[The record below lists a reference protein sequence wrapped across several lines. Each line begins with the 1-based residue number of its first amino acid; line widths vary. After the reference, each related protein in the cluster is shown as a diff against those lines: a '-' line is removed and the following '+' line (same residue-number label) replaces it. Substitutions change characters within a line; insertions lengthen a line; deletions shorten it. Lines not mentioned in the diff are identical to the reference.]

1 LTVGDRMIEDN
12 PKLVWLAAIV
22 VAAIGS
28 WIMFDALPGV
38 NWGIW
43 TAAASLGL
51 IYIARDRGT
60 LDSSILLMV
69 ATATIGAIGA
79 SITADELM
87 NALICLGVMLFLAL
101 AMLLSVD
108 PGLKRLSAPFVISA
122 PFVAGGTALAES
134 FRRLVDLGGLLRSSR
149 ARETVRG
156 IIITVPIVVVFA
168 LLLSNAD
175 PIFAGWRQA
184 LARIIETWSFI
195 PRTIFFCALLTI
207 VLGAYSFAARAP
219 VPIAAPPSVP
229 PANAAG
235 GRWLGATE
243 RLILLSAVTA
253 LFWLFI
259 AVQLSYLFGNV
270 PSMPGSDLTLAEYA
284 QQGFGELT
292 IVATFSII
300 LIIVS
305 EQYGRANTHGNR
317 LRALTIALLLAVLI
331 ILISAFNRVLLY
343 EASFGFTVSRL
354 YAQVYMIVLAFAL
367 FALAVEV
374 LTVLDTRALFRR
386 VFAVAV
392 AAFMVLMFWN
402 HQGWIASKNIDR
414 YATTG
419 KLDVPYLVRDLPP
432 DAIPVIVS
440 RLSALPDPNRTELRD
455 AIVTRYQNSRRLR
468 PDRWFEW
475 NYRRQQARE
484 ALARM
489 GLPNPTAQPV
499 VVRTPG

>member
-1 LTVGDRMIEDN
+1 MTSDQLIEDN
-12 PKLVWLAAIV
+12 PTLVWAAAII

-51 IYIARDRGT
+51 LYIARDRGT
-60 LDSSILLMV
+60 LDSSILVVV
-69 ATATIGAIGA
+69 ATATIGGIGA

-87 NALICLGVMLFLAL
+87 HALICLGVMLFLAL
-101 AMLLSVD
+101 AMLLAVD

-122 PFVAGGTALAES
+122 PFVAGGTALVES
-134 FRRLVDLGGLLRSSR
+134 FTRFVDVSRMFRSPNSR
-149 ARETVRG
+149 ATVRG
-156 IIITVPIVVVFA
+156 IFITVPVVVVFA

-175 PIFAGWRQA
+175 PTFAGWRHE
-184 LARIIETWSFI
+184 LARILETWSFI
-195 PRTIFFCALLTI
+195 PRTIFFCVLLVV
-207 VLGAYSFAARAP
+207 VLGAYSYAARKAAA
-219 VPIAAPPSVP
+219 IAVPPSMSSADP
-229 PANAAG
+229 ESS
-235 GRWLGATE
+235 RWLGATE
-243 RLILLSAVTA
+243 RLILVSAVTG

-259 AVQLSYLFGNV
+259 GVQLSYLFGNV
-270 PSMPGSDLTLAEYA
+270 PSMPGSDLTFAEYA
-284 QQGFGELT
+284 QQGFGELS

-300 LIIVS
+300 LILVS
-305 EQYGRANTHGNR
+305 ERYGKVNGHGKR
-317 LRALTIALLLAVLI
+317 LRTLTIALLLAVLI
-331 ILISAFNRVLLY
+331 LLISAFNRVLLY
-343 EASFGFTVSRL
+343 EAAFGFTVSRL

-374 LTVLDTRALFRR
+374 LTTLDTRALFRR

-392 AAFMVLMFWN
+392 TAFMVLMFWN
-402 HQGWIASKNIDR
+402 HQSWIASKNIDR

-440 RLSALPDPNRTELRD
+440 RLTTLPEPKRTELRN
-455 AIVTRYQNSRRLR
+455 AIVARYQNSRRLR

-489 GLPNPTAQPV
+489 GLPEPTAQPV
-499 VVRTPG
+499 VVGTPG

>member
-1 LTVGDRMIEDN
+1 LTVGDRIIEDN
-12 PKLVWLAAIV
+12 PKLVWLAAII
-22 VAAIGS
+22 VAGLGS

-43 TAAASLGL
+43 TAAASCGL
-51 IYIARDRGT
+51 ILVARDRGT
-60 LDSSILLMV
+60 LDSSILLLV

-79 SITADELM
+79 SITADEVM
-87 NALICLGVMLFLAL
+87 NVFICLGVMLFLAM
-101 AMLLSVD
+101 AMLLAVD

-134 FRRLVDLGGLLRSSR
+134 FRRFVDLGGLLRSSR

-156 IIITVPIVVVFA
+156 IIITVPVVIVFA

-175 PIFAGWRQA
+175 PIFAGWRNE

-195 PRTIFFCALLTI
+195 PRTIFFCALLVI
-207 VLGAYSFAARAP
+207 VLGAYSFAARSNM
-219 VPIAAPPSVP
+219 VIGGPSVP
-229 PANAAG
+229 PANAAS

-305 EQYGRANTHGNR
+305 EQYGRVNGHGNL

-331 ILISAFNRVLLY
+331 ILISAFKRVLLY
-343 EASFGFTVSRL
+343 EASFGFTVARL

-374 LTVLDTRALFRR
+374 LTTLDTRALFRR

-419 KLDVPYLVRDLPP
+419 KLDVPYLVRELPP

-440 RLSALPDPNRTELRD
+440 RLSTLPDPKRTELRD
-455 AIVTRYQNSRRLR
+455 AIVARYQNSRRLR
-468 PDRWFEW
+468 ADRWFEW
-475 NYRRQQARE
+475 NYRRRQARE

-489 GLPNPTAQPV
+489 GLPNPMAQPV
-499 VVRTPG
+499 VVRTPS

>member
-1 LTVGDRMIEDN
+1 MTSDRLIEDN
-12 PKLVWLAAIV
+12 PKLVWLAAII
-22 VAAIGS
+22 VAGIGS

-43 TAAASLGL
+43 TAAASFGL

-60 LDSSILLMV
+60 LDSSIVLMV
-69 ATATIGAIGA
+69 ATATIGAVGA
-79 SITADELM
+79 SITADEIM
-87 NALICLGVMLFLAL
+87 HFLICLGVMLFLSL
-101 AMLLSVD
+101 AMLLTVD

-122 PFVAGGTALAES
+122 PFIAGGTALAES
-134 FRRLVDLGGLLRSSR
+134 FRRLVDLSGTFRSTR
-149 ARETVRG
+149 ARGTVRG
-156 IIITVPIVVVFA
+156 IVITVPVVIVFA

-175 PIFAGWRQA
+175 PTFAGWRDEV
-184 LARIIETWSFI
+184 ARIIETWSFI
-195 PRTIFFCALLTI
+195 PRTIFFCALLTV

-219 VPIAAPPSVP
+219 VAIAASSAAPADPSS
-229 PANAAG
+229 

-253 LFWLFI
+253 LFWLFV

-305 EQYGRANTHGNR
+305 EQYGRVNGHGNL

-331 ILISAFNRVLLY
+331 ILVSAFNRVLLY

-374 LTVLDTRALFRR
+374 LTTLDTRALFRR

-392 AAFMVLMFWN
+392 TAFMVLMFWN

-440 RLSALPDPNRTELRD
+440 RLSTLPDPKRTELRD
-455 AIVTRYQNSRRLR
+455 AIVARYQNSRRLR

-484 ALARM
+484 VLARM
-489 GLPNPTAQPV
+489 GLPKPTAQPV